1 MLRLL
6 LILFISIFVA
16 GCASDT
22 PPAKFWGGV
31 GAEYEAGSI
40 KRSKKLQNSAG
51 AAHIGFEK
59 SLGGGFGIGGEVA
72 GVRRR

>member
-1 MLRLL
+1 MAKLL
-6 LILFISIFVA
+6 YISVILIFVV

-40 KRSKKLQNSAG
+40 KSSKKLQSSAG
-51 AAHIGFEK
+51 AVHIGFEK